1 MHPTALQRFCLS
13 LGQVSVWTWP
23 GTLGKAR
30 WEHAKSPLKL
40 PISNRKRSASF
51 FHSERESPFWQEAGK
66 IPRGGIFR
74 RFKDTPGMSCHSSF
88 FHFDLHYGAVRC
100 GFRYL
105 RAFFPSSKQKSSTSK
120 DGERCDRQVHRS
132 VQVTVEKMSSHKD
145 PRCQNSNKA
154 LSSLISGLSV
164 TYELS
169 IHLLPRK
176 HGIWRCHHLQMKAQ
190 IFLVPVLFT
199 GYLGIVCFS
208 KKSYKTS
215 QWDCRNPDTGWRKE
229 NYKR

>member
-1 MHPTALQRFCLS
+1 MNTPLALISHTPRLS
-13 LGQVSVWTWP
+13 SGSVWVLGKCQYEQWS
-23 GTLGKAR
+23 GTLGEAR
-30 WEHAKSPLKL
+30 WEHAKSPRKL
-40 PISNRKRSASF
+40 PISNRKRSACF
-51 FHSERESPFWQEAGK
+51 FHSEKERAFWQEAGR

-88 FHFDLHYGAVRC
+88 FLFNLYYGVMRC

-105 RAFFPSSKQKSSTSK
+105 RFFFSFPSSKQKSNTSK

-169 IHLLPRK
+169 IHLWPRK
-176 HGIWRCHHLQMKAQ
+176 RGIWICHCLQMKAQ
-190 IFLVPVLFT
+190 TCLVPA
-199 GYLGIVCFS
+199 
-208 KKSYKTS
+208 
-215 QWDCRNPDTGWRKE
+215 
-229 NYKR
+229 

>member
-1 MHPTALQRFCLS
+1 MNTPLALTSRTPQLS
-13 LGQVSVWTWP
+13 NGFVWVLGKCQYEQWP
-23 GTLGKAR
+23 GTLGKVR

-40 PISNRKRSASF
+40 PISNRKRSACF

-66 IPRGGIFR
+66 IPRGGIFW

-88 FHFDLHYGAVRC
+88 FHFDLHYGVVRC

-105 RAFFPSSKQKSSTSK
+105 WFFPPPPSSKQKSSTSK
-120 DGERCDRQVHRS
+120 DGERCDRQIHRS

-145 PRCQNSNKA
+145 PKCQNSNKA

-169 IHLLPRK
+169 IHLWPRK

-190 IFLVPVLFT
+190 TFLVPVLFI
-199 GYLGIVCFS
+199 GYLGIVCF
-208 KKSYKTS
+208 
-215 QWDCRNPDTGWRKE
+215 
-229 NYKR
+229 